1 MKVRILFFAQ
11 ARDRAG
17 QAERLIEL
25 PEGSRVADLVRR
37 VRAEHPALEPLWA
50 HLAIAV
56 DGRLAAETA
65 PLNDGSE
72 VALLPPVSGG

>member
-1 MKVRILFFAQ
+1 MRIRILFFAQ

-17 QAERLIEL
+17 HAETQIEL
-25 PEGSRVADLVRR
+25 PDGSRVADLKQR
-37 VRAEHPALEPLWA
+37 VRADHPALEPLWA

-56 DGRLAAETA
+56 DGRLAEESVA
-65 PLNDGSE
+65 LRDGAE

>member
-1 MKVRILFFAQ
+1 MKIRILFFAQ

-17 QAERLIEL
+17 HAERQIEL
-25 PEGSRVADLVRR
+25 PAGSRVADLKHR

-56 DGRLAAETA
+56 DGRLVEDGA
-65 PLNDGSE
+65 PLKDGAE

>member
-1 MKVRILFFAQ
+1 MRIRILFFAQ

-17 QAERLIEL
+17 HAERQIEL
-25 PEGSRVADLVRR
+25 PEGSRVADLKQR
-37 VRAEHPALEPLWA
+37 VRADHPALEPLWA

-56 DGRLAAETA
+56 DGRLAEESAA
-65 PLNDGSE
+65 LKDGAE